1 MFATPNTAGRSG
13 ATRRLPFSTSGTAS
27 RRRSNLFDD
36 EEPGAES
43 PVPPTT
49 EAEPA
54 AGTSENREILSIL
67 RSLQQQVTAL
77 QAKSQ
82 EPSAVS
88 PSASTSSSPNTPTSR
103 KLPKGLTVSLD
114 QTMQSS

>member
-43 PVPPTT
+43 PVPPTHFSGVSNNKLQPCKPNPRSRVLT
-49 EAEPA
+49 PI
-54 AGTSENREILSIL
+54 ILVLS
-67 RSLQQQVTAL
+67 
-77 QAKSQ
+77 
-82 EPSAVS
+82 S
-88 PSASTSSSPNTPTSR
+88 PSCKKPA
-103 KLPKGLTVSLD
+103 
-114 QTMQSS
+114 